1 MAKKVTG
8 FGAMTSEE
16 CAMHGS
22 IGGKKSGEVRR
33 KKKALKETLDVLLSM
48 PMKSGKHTDIE
59 AIKNF
64 TALKGKNISVQE
76 AIAIAMLQK
85 AMKGDEKAA
94 AWVRDT
100 AGQKPTDKVEMSGE
114 LNNPFEGLSTEELKK
129 LVDDD

>member
-64 TALKGKNISVQE
+64 AALKGKNISVQE